1 MNHNILVEAKKE
13 YTNQLLQ
20 VLKPR
25 IYEGFKSIY
34 DDTVSILGKEYIEYN
49 TQTSSVIKSFQKALR
64 DIPLWNQEM
73 INREYERILN
83 SSKCD
88 YFEDLIETVFIT
100 NIKILS
106 SVQMN
111 SNDPIGLQVNIPSP
125 VHFIHK
131 CYIES
136 AKEIYKNPYVFENS
150 KNMTPKEKHTNIRD
164 SITYIENSINSAI
177 RELLP
182 IRDILRQGISKTNL
196 NVNNSL
202 VGGNN
207 ASTSSEEKIKK
218 VEYSIN
224 DEKDDDTEESDDTEA
239 TEVTEVTE
247 DTEDV
252 TENSSVLPSFVE
264 NKEQIQNPNFI
275 ETKNLFET
283 RHGTNTNDEL
293 LRHEIPTKNDYVSQ
307 ISEVSEVDY
316 IKDDQQK
323 IVGGSLHLF
332 DKLSKSGNP
341 GNINES
347 VKNISA
353 NNELNPIYNTI
364 RPIIQVNNSPPEI
377 KEIFIGKQ
385 NVNNFKSNI
394 PNIFSLKPK
403 ENKHNGLIIRNKL
416 HNNDKTNS
424 LYKKKYDEYIK
435 NSQIN
440 SSSVNNTELKSNSS
454 MKSNSKTI
462 LIEDASEYISDNIDF

>member
-13 YTNQLLQ
+13 YTSQLLQ

-49 TQTSSVIKSFQKALR
+49 TQSSSVIKSFQKALR

-106 SVQMN
+106 SVQIN
-111 SNDPIGLQVNIPSP
+111 SNDSVGLQVNIPSP

-164 SITYIENSINSAI
+164 SLTYIDNSINSAI

-182 IRDILRQGISKTNL
+182 IRDILKQGITKQNSS
-196 NVNNSL
+196 VSNNII
-202 VGGNN
+202 GGS
-207 ASTSSEEKIKK
+207 STSDEKTKT
-218 VEYSIN
+218 VEYSSAEEEEDEEDEEEEEITEATSVSESLIEKDN
-224 DEKDDDTEESDDTEA
+224 DEKSEII
-239 TEVTEVTE
+239 
-247 DTEDV
+247 
-252 TENSSVLPSFVE
+252 E
-264 NKEQIQNPNFI
+264 NKEISIIN
-275 ETKNLFET
+275 
-283 RHGTNTNDEL
+283 NDL
-293 LRHEIPTKNDYVSQ
+293 LEEKSVKNDYVSQ
-307 ISEVSEVDY
+307 ISDVSETDEIV
-316 IKDDQQK
+316 IKDDPQK
-323 IVGGSLHLF
+323 TIIGGSSHLF
-332 DKLSKSGNP
+332 DKLSKNANVASSG
-341 GNINES
+341 GSI
-347 VKNISA
+347 KQIQM
-353 NNELNPIYNTI
+353 NNEINPIPNI
-364 RPIIQVNNSPPEI
+364 VRPVIIPDNRPPEI

-385 NVNNFKSNI
+385 NINNSSN
-394 PNIFSLKPK
+394 PNFFSLKPK
-403 ENKHNGLIIRNKL
+403 ENRHNGLLIRNKL
-416 HNNDKTNS
+416 HNSDKTNS
-424 LYKKKYDEYIK
+424 LYKKKYDEYVK
-435 NSQIN
+435 NSQVN
-440 SSSVNNTELKSNSS
+440 SSSINNTEQKSLSS
-454 MKSNSKTI
+454 VKSNSKTI
-462 LIEDASEYISDNIDF
+462 VLEDASEYISDNIEF

>member
-1 MNHNILVEAKKE
+1 MSIFKNMNHNILVEAKKE

-73 INREYERILN
+73 INREYDRILN

-111 SNDPIGLQVNIPSP
+111 SNDSIGLNVNIPSP

-150 KNMTPKEKHTNIRD
+150 KNLTPKEKHTNIRD
-164 SITYIENSINSAI
+164 SLTYIDNSINSAI

-182 IRDILRQGISKTNL
+182 IRDILKQGISKQNT
-196 NVNNSL
+196 SL
-202 VGGNN
+202 PSNIVGGS
-207 ASTSSEEKIKK
+207 STSDEKTKA
-218 VEYSIN
+218 VEYSSAQEEE
-224 DEKDDDTEESDDTEA
+224 DEEEE
-239 TEVTEVTE
+239 TEVTEEEGTE
-247 DTEDV
+247 ATSVSESMIEEDKS
-252 TENSSVLPSFVE
+252 EIIE
-264 NKEQIQNPNFI
+264 NKEISIIN
-275 ETKNLFET
+275 
-283 RHGTNTNDEL
+283 NDL
-293 LRHEIPTKNDYVSQ
+293 LEDKSVKNDYVSQ
-307 ISEVSEVDY
+307 ISDVSETDE
-316 IKDDQQK
+316 
-323 IVGGSLHLF
+323 IVINDESHKAVIGGSPHLF
-332 DKLSKSGNP
+332 DKLSKNSNNVVNSGGSIKQNTTIYTEIP
-341 GNINES
+341 NI
-347 VKNISA
+347 V
-353 NNELNPIYNTI
+353 
-364 RPIIQVNNSPPEI
+364 RPVIQHDNRPPEI
-377 KEIFIGKQ
+377 KEIFLGKQ
-385 NVNNFKSNI
+385 NMNTLSNPNFY
-394 PNIFSLKPK
+394 SLKPK
-403 ENKHNGLIIRNKL
+403 ENKHNGLLIRNKL
-416 HNNDKTNS
+416 HNSDKTNS
-424 LYKKKYDEYIK
+424 LYKKKYDEYVK

-440 SSSVNNTELKSNSS
+440 SSSINNTDLKSASS
-454 MKSNSKTI
+454 IKSTSKTI
-462 LIEDASEYISDNIDF
+462 VLEDASEYISDNIDF

>member
-49 TQTSSVIKSFQKALR
+49 TQSSSVIKSFQKALR

-73 INREYERILN
+73 INREYDRILN

-106 SVQMN
+106 SIQMN
-111 SNDPIGLQVNIPSP
+111 SNDSIGLNVNIPSP

-150 KNMTPKEKHTNIRD
+150 KNLTPKEKHTNIRD
-164 SITYIENSINSAI
+164 SLTYIDNSINSAI

-182 IRDILRQGISKTNL
+182 IRDILKQGISKQNTSVPSNII
-196 NVNNSL
+196 
-202 VGGNN
+202 GG
-207 ASTSSEEKIKK
+207 STSNSNEKTKD
-218 VEYSIN
+218 VEYSSA
-224 DEKDDDTEESDDTEA
+224 EEEEETEEEDDE
-239 TEVTEVTE
+239 EVTET
-247 DTEDV
+247 
-252 TENSSVLPSFVE
+252 SSVSE
-264 NKEQIQNPNFI
+264 NNKSEIIESKEISIIN
-275 ETKNLFET
+275 
-283 RHGTNTNDEL
+283 NDL
-293 LRHEIPTKNDYVSQ
+293 LEEKSVKNDYVSQ
-307 ISEVSEVDY
+307 ISDVSETDEIV
-316 IKDDQQK
+316 INDDPQK
-323 IVGGSLHLF
+323 AIIGGSTHLF
-332 DKLSKSGNP
+332 DKLSKSGNVGTSGGSIKQVTMNTEIP
-341 GNINES
+341 NI
-347 VKNISA
+347 V
-353 NNELNPIYNTI
+353 
-364 RPIIQVNNSPPEI
+364 RPVIIADNRPPEI

-385 NVNNFKSNI
+385 NMNTLSNPNFY
-394 PNIFSLKPK
+394 SLKPK
-403 ENKHNGLIIRNKL
+403 ENRHNGLLIRNKL
-416 HNNDKTNS
+416 HNSDKTNS
-424 LYKKKYDEYIK
+424 LYKKKYDEYVK

-440 SSSVNNTELKSNSS
+440 SSSINNTDPKSLSS
-454 MKSNSKTI
+454 VKSTSKTI
-462 LIEDASEYISDNIDF
+462 VLEDASEYISDNIDF

>member
-1 MNHNILVEAKKE
+1 MSIFKNMNHNILVEAKKE
-13 YTNQLLQ
+13 YTSQLLQ

-49 TQTSSVIKSFQKALR
+49 TQSSSVIKSFQKALR

-73 INREYERILN
+73 INREYDRILN

-111 SNDPIGLQVNIPSP
+111 TNDSIGLQVNIPSP

-164 SITYIENSINSAI
+164 SLTYIDNSINSAI

-182 IRDILRQGISKTNL
+182 IRDILKQSITKKNTSTPSNI
-196 NVNNSL
+196 
-202 VGGNN
+202 VGG
-207 ASTSSEEKIKK
+207 SSSHSEEKIKA
-218 VEYSIN
+218 VEYSSA
-224 DEKDDDTEESDDTEA
+224 DEEVTEEEEEEETETEA
-239 TEVTEVTE
+239 TSVSESMIE
-247 DTEDV
+247 DK
-252 TENSSVLPSFVE
+252 SVSVV
-264 NKEQIQNPNFI
+264 NKEISIIN
-275 ETKNLFET
+275 
-283 RHGTNTNDEL
+283 NDL
-293 LRHEIPTKNDYVSQ
+293 LDEKSVKNDYVSQ
-307 ISEVSEVDY
+307 ISDVSETDE
-316 IKDDQQK
+316 
-323 IVGGSLHLF
+323 IVINDEPHKTIIGGSTHLF
-332 DKLSKSGNP
+332 DKLSKSAHAAGTT
-341 GNINES
+341 GGSI
-347 VKNISA
+347 KQIQI
-353 NNELNPIYNTI
+353 NNEIPNIV
-364 RPIIQVNNSPPEI
+364 RPVIIPDNRPPEI

-385 NVNNFKSNI
+385 NMNTLSNPNF
-394 PNIFSLKPK
+394 FSLKPK
-403 ENKHNGLIIRNKL
+403 ENRHNGLLIRNKL
-416 HNNDKTNS
+416 HNIDKTNS
-424 LYKKKYDEYIK
+424 LYKKKYDEYVK

-440 SSSVNNTELKSNSS
+440 SSSINNTEPKSVSS
-454 MKSNSKTI
+454 VKSTSKTI
-462 LIEDASEYISDNIDF
+462 VLEDASEYISDNIDF

>member
-49 TQTSSVIKSFQKALR
+49 TQSSSVIKSFQKALR

-73 INREYERILN
+73 INREYDRILN

-111 SNDPIGLQVNIPSP
+111 SNDSIGLQVNIPSP

-182 IRDILRQGISKTNL
+182 IRDILKQGITKQ
-196 NVNNSL
+196 
-202 VGGNN
+202 
-207 ASTSSEEKIKK
+207 STSLQSNVVVDGSSVSEEKTKTVDDDETEI
-218 VEYSIN
+218 VSESTI
-224 DEKDDDTEESDDTEA
+224 EKDDEEDNSVSISISKIDD
-239 TEVTEVTE
+239 
-247 DTEDV
+247 
-252 TENSSVLPSFVE
+252 SIVE
-264 NKEQIQNPNFI
+264 NNEEKSI
-275 ETKNLFET
+275 
-283 RHGTNTNDEL
+283 
-293 LRHEIPTKNDYVSQ
+293 KNDYVSQ
-307 ISEVSEVDY
+307 ISDVSEIEDEII
-316 IKDDQQK
+316 IKDEK
-323 IVGGSLHLF
+323 TISGVSPHLF
-332 DKLSKSGNP
+332 DKLSKNANVASSGGSIKPINTTYNEIP
-341 GNINES
+341 NI
-347 VKNISA
+347 V
-353 NNELNPIYNTI
+353 
-364 RPIIQVNNSPPEI
+364 RPVIQPDNKPPEI

-385 NVNNFKSNI
+385 NNNTLSN
-394 PNIFSLKPK
+394 PNFFSLKPK
-403 ENKHNGLIIRNKL
+403 ENRNNTLLIRNKL
-416 HNNDKTNS
+416 HSGDKTNS
-424 LYKKKYDEYIK
+424 LYKKKYEEYIK

-440 SSSVNNTELKSNSS
+440 SSSINKTEPQSLSS
-454 MKSNSKTI
+454 VKSNSKTI
-462 LIEDASEYISDNIDF
+462 ILEDASEYISDNIDF

>member
-13 YTNQLLQ
+13 YTSQLLQ

-49 TQTSSVIKSFQKALR
+49 TQSSSVIKSFQKALR

-73 INREYERILN
+73 INREYDRILN

-111 SNDPIGLQVNIPSP
+111 TNDSIGLNVNIPSP

-164 SITYIENSINSAI
+164 SLTYIDNSINSAI

-182 IRDILRQGISKTNL
+182 IRDILKQGITKQNTSVPSNI
-196 NVNNSL
+196 
-202 VGGNN
+202 VGG
-207 ASTSSEEKIKK
+207 SSSNSNEKTKD
-218 VEYSIN
+218 VEYSSAEEEEVT
-224 DEKDDDTEESDDTEA
+224 DEDEEVTEA
-239 TEVTEVTE
+239 TSVSE
-247 DTEDV
+247 DKSEII
-252 TENSSVLPSFVE
+252 E
-264 NKEQIQNPNFI
+264 NKEISIIN
-275 ETKNLFET
+275 
-283 RHGTNTNDEL
+283 NDL
-293 LRHEIPTKNDYVSQ
+293 LEEKSVKNDYVSQ
-307 ISEVSEVDY
+307 ISDVSETDE
-316 IKDDQQK
+316 IIINDEPQK
-323 IVGGSLHLF
+323 AIIGESTHLF
-332 DKLSKSGNP
+332 DKLSKSGNVATS
-341 GNINES
+341 GGSI
-347 VKNISA
+347 KQIQI
-353 NNELNPIYNTI
+353 NNEIPNIV
-364 RPIIQVNNSPPEI
+364 RPVIIPDNRPPEI

-385 NVNNFKSNI
+385 NNSSNPNFY
-394 PNIFSLKPK
+394 SLKPK
-403 ENKHNGLIIRNKL
+403 ENRHNGLLIRNKL
-416 HNNDKTNS
+416 HNIDKTNS
-424 LYKKKYDEYIK
+424 LYKKKYDEYVK

-440 SSSVNNTELKSNSS
+440 SSSINNTALSS
-454 MKSNSKTI
+454 VKSNSKTI
-462 LIEDASEYISDNIDF
+462 VLEDASEYISDNIEF

>member
-49 TQTSSVIKSFQKALR
+49 TQSSSVIKSFQKALR

-73 INREYERILN
+73 INREYDRILN

-111 SNDPIGLQVNIPSP
+111 TNDSIGLNVNIPSP

-164 SITYIENSINSAI
+164 SLSYIDNSINSAI

-182 IRDILRQGISKTNL
+182 IRDILKQGITKQNTSVSNTI
-196 NVNNSL
+196 
-202 VGGNN
+202 VGG
-207 ASTSSEEKIKK
+207 SSN
-218 VEYSIN
+218 S
-224 DEKDDDTEESDDTEA
+224 DEKTKAVDYSSTGEEDDEEETEEVTEA
-239 TEVTEVTE
+239 TSVSDSMIDE
-247 DTEDV
+247 
-252 TENSSVLPSFVE
+252 ENKSEIIE
-264 NKEQIQNPNFI
+264 NKEISI
-275 ETKNLFET
+275 I
-283 RHGTNTNDEL
+283 NTDL
-293 LRHEIPTKNDYVSQ
+293 LEEKSVKNDYVSQ
-307 ISEVSEVDY
+307 ISDVSETDEIVINDEP
-316 IKDDQQK
+316 QK
-323 IVGGSLHLF
+323 ALIGESTHLF
-332 DKLSKSGNP
+332 DKLSKTANLASSGGSIKHIP
-341 GNINES
+341 I
-347 VKNISA
+347 
-353 NNELNPIYNTI
+353 NNEIPNIV
-364 RPIIQVNNSPPEI
+364 RPIIIPDSRPPEI

-385 NVNNFKSNI
+385 NNLANPNFY
-394 PNIFSLKPK
+394 SLKPK
-403 ENKHNGLIIRNKL
+403 ENRHNGLLIRNKL
-416 HNNDKTNS
+416 HNIDKTNS
-424 LYKKKYDEYIK
+424 LYKKKYDEYVK

-440 SSSVNNTELKSNSS
+440 SSSINNTDPKSLSS
-454 MKSNSKTI
+454 VKSTSKTI
-462 LIEDASEYISDNIDF
+462 VLEDASEYISDNIDF

>member
-20 VLKPR
+20 ILKPR

-49 TQTSSVIKSFQKALR
+49 TQSSSVIKSFQKALR

-73 INREYERILN
+73 INREYDRILN

-106 SVQMN
+106 SVQIN
-111 SNDPIGLQVNIPSP
+111 SNDSVGLQVNIPSP

-164 SITYIENSINSAI
+164 SLTYVENSINSAI

-182 IRDILRQGISKTNL
+182 IRDILKQGITKQNTS
-196 NVNNSL
+196 VSNNI
-202 VGGNN
+202 VGG
-207 ASTSSEEKIKK
+207 SSVSDEKTKDI
-218 VEYSIN
+218 EYSSVV
-224 DEKDDDTEESDDTEA
+224 EDDDE
-239 TEVTEVTE
+239 TEVTEEEITE
-247 DTEDV
+247 ATSVSESLIENDTSEII
-252 TENSSVLPSFVE
+252 E
-264 NKEQIQNPNFI
+264 NKEISIIN
-275 ETKNLFET
+275 
-283 RHGTNTNDEL
+283 NDL
-293 LRHEIPTKNDYVSQ
+293 LEEKSIKNDYVSQ
-307 ISEVSEVDY
+307 ISDVSETDEL
-316 IKDDQQK
+316 QK
-323 IVGGSLHLF
+323 PIIGESTHLF
-332 DKLSKSGNP
+332 DKLSKTANLGSG
-341 GNINES
+341 GS
-347 VKNISA
+347 VKHIQI
-353 NNELNPIYNTI
+353 NNEIPNIV
-364 RPIIQVNNSPPEI
+364 RPVIQPDTRPPEI

-385 NVNNFKSNI
+385 NMNTLSNPNF
-394 PNIFSLKPK
+394 FSLKPK
-403 ENKHNGLIIRNKL
+403 ENRHNGLLIRNKL
-416 HNNDKTNS
+416 HNPDKTNS

-440 SSSVNNTELKSNSS
+440 SSSINNTEPKSVSS
-454 MKSNSKTI
+454 VKSTSKTI
-462 LIEDASEYISDNIDF
+462 VLEDASEYISDNIEF

>member
-20 VLKPR
+20 ILKPR

-49 TQTSSVIKSFQKALR
+49 TQSSSVIKSFQKALR

-73 INREYERILN
+73 INREYDRILN

-111 SNDPIGLQVNIPSP
+111 SNDSIGLNVNIPSP

-164 SITYIENSINSAI
+164 SITYIDNSINSAI

-182 IRDILRQGISKTNL
+182 IRDILKQGISKQNTSVPSNI
-196 NVNNSL
+196 
-202 VGGNN
+202 VGGG
-207 ASTSSEEKIKK
+207 SSHSEEKTKE
-218 VEYSIN
+218 VEYSSA
-224 DEKDDDTEESDDTEA
+224 DEEEDEEEVTEA
-239 TEVTEVTE
+239 TSVSE
-247 DTEDV
+247 DKSEIVESKEISIINNDLLK
-252 TENSSVLPSFVE
+252 EKSV
-264 NKEQIQNPNFI
+264 N
-275 ETKNLFET
+275 
-283 RHGTNTNDEL
+283 
-293 LRHEIPTKNDYVSQ
+293 NDYVSQ
-307 ISEVSEVDY
+307 ISDVSETDE
-316 IKDDQQK
+316 INDEPQK
-323 IVGGSLHLF
+323 AIIGGSTHLF
-332 DKLSKSGNP
+332 DKLSKSGNVATSGGSIKQVP
-341 GNINES
+341 MNTEIPNI
-347 VKNISA
+347 V
-353 NNELNPIYNTI
+353 
-364 RPIIQVNNSPPEI
+364 RPVIIPDNRPPEI

-385 NVNNFKSNI
+385 NNSSNPNF
-394 PNIFSLKPK
+394 FSLKPK
-403 ENKHNGLIIRNKL
+403 ENRHNGLLIRNKL
-416 HNNDKTNS
+416 HNSDKTNS
-424 LYKKKYDEYIK
+424 LYKKKYDEYVK

-440 SSSVNNTELKSNSS
+440 SSSINNTALSS
-454 MKSNSKTI
+454 VKSNSKTI
-462 LIEDASEYISDNIDF
+462 VLEDASEYISDNIDF

>member
-13 YTNQLLQ
+13 YTSQLLQ

-49 TQTSSVIKSFQKALR
+49 TQSSSVIKSFQKALR

-73 INREYERILN
+73 INREYDRILN

-111 SNDPIGLQVNIPSP
+111 TNDSIGLNVNIPSP

-164 SITYIENSINSAI
+164 SHTYIDNSINSAI

-182 IRDILRQGISKTNL
+182 IRDILKQGITKQN
-196 NVNNSL
+196 
-202 VGGNN
+202 
-207 ASTSSEEKIKK
+207 TS
-218 VEYSIN
+218 V
-224 DEKDDDTEESDDTEA
+224 
-239 TEVTEVTE
+239 
-247 DTEDV
+247 
-252 TENSSVLPSFVE
+252 PS
-264 NKEQIQNPNFI
+264 N
-275 ETKNLFET
+275 
-283 RHGTNTNDEL
+283 
-293 LRHEIPTKNDYVSQ
+293 
-307 ISEVSEVDY
+307 
-316 IKDDQQK
+316 
-323 IVGGSLHLF
+323 IVGGSSSNSNEKTKDVEYSSAEEEVTDEDEEVTEATSVSESVIDNKSEIIENKEISIINNDLLEEKSVKNDYISQISDVSETDEIIINDEPQKAIIGGSTHLF
-332 DKLSKSGNP
+332 DKLSKSGNVATST
-341 GNINES
+341 GSI
-347 VKNISA
+347 KQIQI
-353 NNELNPIYNTI
+353 NNEIPNIV
-364 RPIIQVNNSPPEI
+364 RPVIIPDNRPPEI

-385 NVNNFKSNI
+385 NNSSNPNFY
-394 PNIFSLKPK
+394 SLKPK
-403 ENKHNGLIIRNKL
+403 ENRHNGLLIRNKL
-416 HNNDKTNS
+416 HNIDKTNS
-424 LYKKKYDEYIK
+424 LYKKKYDEYVK

-440 SSSVNNTELKSNSS
+440 SSSINNTALSS
-454 MKSNSKTI
+454 VKSNSKTI
-462 LIEDASEYISDNIDF
+462 VLEDASEYISDNIEF

>member
-13 YTNQLLQ
+13 YTSQLLQ

-49 TQTSSVIKSFQKALR
+49 TQSSSVIKSFQKALR

-73 INREYERILN
+73 INREYDRILN

-111 SNDPIGLQVNIPSP
+111 TNDSIGLNVNIPSP

-164 SITYIENSINSAI
+164 SLTYIDNSINSAI

-182 IRDILRQGISKTNL
+182 IRDILKQGITKQNTSVPSNI
-196 NVNNSL
+196 
-202 VGGNN
+202 VGGG
-207 ASTSSEEKIKK
+207 SSQSEEKIKE
-218 VEYSIN
+218 VEYSSAE
-224 DEKDDDTEESDDTEA
+224 DED
-239 TEVTEVTE
+239 
-247 DTEDV
+247 EDV
-252 TENSSVLPSFVE
+252 TEATSVSEDKSEIVE
-264 NKEQIQNPNFI
+264 SKEISIIN
-275 ETKNLFET
+275 
-283 RHGTNTNDEL
+283 NDL
-293 LRHEIPTKNDYVSQ
+293 LEEKSVKNDYVSQ
-307 ISEVSEVDY
+307 ISDVSENDEIVINEDP
-316 IKDDQQK
+316 QK
-323 IVGGSLHLF
+323 GGSTHLF
-332 DKLSKSGNP
+332 DKLSKTANLGSSG
-341 GNINES
+341 GSI
-347 VKNISA
+347 KQIQI
-353 NNELNPIYNTI
+353 NNEIPNIV
-364 RPIIQVNNSPPEI
+364 RPIIIPDNRPPEI

-385 NVNNFKSNI
+385 NNSSNHY
-394 PNIFSLKPK
+394 SLKPK
-403 ENKHNGLIIRNKL
+403 ENRHNGLLIRNKL
-416 HNNDKTNS
+416 HNSDKTNS

-440 SSSVNNTELKSNSS
+440 SSSINNTALSS
-454 MKSNSKTI
+454 VKSNSKTI
-462 LIEDASEYISDNIDF
+462 VLEDASEYISDNIEF

>member
-13 YTNQLLQ
+13 YTSQLLQ

-49 TQTSSVIKSFQKALR
+49 TQSSSVIKSFQKALR

-73 INREYERILN
+73 INREYDRILN

-111 SNDPIGLQVNIPSP
+111 TNDSIGLNVNIPSP

-164 SITYIENSINSAI
+164 SLTYIDNSINSAI

-182 IRDILRQGISKTNL
+182 IRDILKQGITKQNTSVPSNI
-196 NVNNSL
+196 
-202 VGGNN
+202 VGG
-207 ASTSSEEKIKK
+207 SSSNSNEKTKD
-218 VEYSIN
+218 VEYSSAEEEEVT
-224 DEKDDDTEESDDTEA
+224 DEDEEVTEA
-239 TEVTEVTE
+239 TSVSE
-247 DTEDV
+247 DKSEII
-252 TENSSVLPSFVE
+252 E
-264 NKEQIQNPNFI
+264 NKEISIIN
-275 ETKNLFET
+275 
-283 RHGTNTNDEL
+283 NDL
-293 LRHEIPTKNDYVSQ
+293 LEEKSAKNDYVSQ
-307 ISEVSEVDY
+307 ISDVSETDE
-316 IKDDQQK
+316 IIINDEPQK
-323 IVGGSLHLF
+323 AIIGESTHLF
-332 DKLSKSGNP
+332 DKLSKSGNVATS
-341 GNINES
+341 GGSI
-347 VKNISA
+347 KQIQI
-353 NNELNPIYNTI
+353 NNEIPNIV
-364 RPIIQVNNSPPEI
+364 RPVIIPDNRPPEI

-385 NVNNFKSNI
+385 NNSSNPNFY
-394 PNIFSLKPK
+394 SLKPK
-403 ENKHNGLIIRNKL
+403 ENRHNGLLIRNKL
-416 HNNDKTNS
+416 HNSDKTNS
-424 LYKKKYDEYIK
+424 LYKKKYDEYVK

-440 SSSVNNTELKSNSS
+440 SSSINNTALSS
-454 MKSNSKTI
+454 VKSNSKTI
-462 LIEDASEYISDNIDF
+462 VLEDASEYISDNIEF

>member
-34 DDTVSILGKEYIEYN
+34 DDTISILGKEYVEYN
-49 TQTSSVIKSFQKALR
+49 TQSSSVIKSFQKALR

-73 INREYERILN
+73 INREYDRILN
-83 SSKCD
+83 SSRCD

-106 SVQMN
+106 SVQIN
-111 SNDPIGLQVNIPSP
+111 SNDSVGLQVNIPSS

-164 SITYIENSINSAI
+164 SLTYIENSINSAI

-182 IRDILRQGISKTNL
+182 IRDILKQGITKKTT
-196 NVNNSL
+196 SL
-202 VGGNN
+202 PSNIVTGG
-207 ASTSSEEKIKK
+207 SSHSEEKTKEVEYSSSEE
-218 VEYSIN
+218 
-224 DEKDDDTEESDDTEA
+224 
-239 TEVTEVTE
+239 
-247 DTEDV
+247 EDV
-252 TENSSVLPSFVE
+252 TEATSVSENDKSEIVE
-264 NKEQIQNPNFI
+264 SKEISIIN
-275 ETKNLFET
+275 
-283 RHGTNTNDEL
+283 NDL
-293 LRHEIPTKNDYVSQ
+293 LEEKSVKNDYVSQ
-307 ISEVSEVDY
+307 ISDVSETDEIV
-316 IKDDQQK
+316 INEEPQK
-323 IVGGSLHLF
+323 GGSMHLF
-332 DKLSKSGNP
+332 DKLSKSANLGSSGGSIKQVP
-341 GNINES
+341 M
-347 VKNISA
+347 
-353 NNELNPIYNTI
+353 NNEIPNIV
-364 RPIIQVNNSPPEI
+364 RPVIQPDTRPPEI

-385 NVNNFKSNI
+385 NMNTLSN

-403 ENKHNGLIIRNKL
+403 ENRHNGLLIRNKL
-416 HNNDKTNS
+416 HNSDKTNS

-440 SSSVNNTELKSNSS
+440 SSSINNTEPKSVSS
-454 MKSNSKTI
+454 IKSTSKTI
-462 LIEDASEYISDNIDF
+462 VLEDASEYISDNIEF

>member
-49 TQTSSVIKSFQKALR
+49 TQSSSVIKSFQKALR

-73 INREYERILN
+73 INREYDRILN

-111 SNDPIGLQVNIPSP
+111 SNDSIGLNVNIPSP

-164 SITYIENSINSAI
+164 SLTYIENSINSAI

-182 IRDILRQGISKTNL
+182 IRDILKQGIIKQNTSVQSNI
-196 NVNNSL
+196 
-202 VGGNN
+202 VGG
-207 ASTSSEEKIKK
+207 STSNSNEKTKEVEYSSEE
-218 VEYSIN
+218 
-224 DEKDDDTEESDDTEA
+224 EE
-239 TEVTEVTE
+239 
-247 DTEDV
+247 EDV
-252 TENSSVLPSFVE
+252 TEEDEDEELTEASSVSE
-264 NKEQIQNPNFI
+264 NNKSEIIESKEISIIN
-275 ETKNLFET
+275 
-283 RHGTNTNDEL
+283 NDL
-293 LRHEIPTKNDYVSQ
+293 LEEKSVKNDYVSQ
-307 ISEVSEVDY
+307 ISDVSETDE
-316 IKDDQQK
+316 IIINDEPQK
-323 IVGGSLHLF
+323 TIIGGSTHLF
-332 DKLSKSGNP
+332 DKLSKNANLGSSGGSIKQVTMNTEIP
-341 GNINES
+341 NI
-347 VKNISA
+347 VK
-353 NNELNPIYNTI
+353 PV
-364 RPIIQVNNSPPEI
+364 IIPDNRPPEI

-385 NVNNFKSNI
+385 NMNTLSNPNFY
-394 PNIFSLKPK
+394 SLKPK
-403 ENKHNGLIIRNKL
+403 ENRHNGLLIRNKL
-416 HNNDKTNS
+416 HNSDKTNS
-424 LYKKKYDEYIK
+424 LYKKKYDEYVK

-440 SSSVNNTELKSNSS
+440 SSSINNTEPKSLSS
-454 MKSNSKTI
+454 VKSTSKTI
-462 LIEDASEYISDNIDF
+462 VLEDASEYISDNIDF

>member
-49 TQTSSVIKSFQKALR
+49 TQSSSVIKSFQKALR

-73 INREYERILN
+73 INREYDRILN

-111 SNDPIGLQVNIPSP
+111 SNDSIGLQVNIPSP

-164 SITYIENSINSAI
+164 SLTYIDNSINSAI

-182 IRDILRQGISKTNL
+182 IRDILKQGITKQNTSAQS
-196 NVNNSL
+196 NV
-202 VGGNN
+202 VGGG
-207 ASTSSEEKIKK
+207 SSVSDEKTKA
-218 VEYSIN
+218 VEYSSA
-224 DEKDDDTEESDDTEA
+224 DEEEETEVTDEDITEA
-239 TEVTEVTE
+239 T
-247 DTEDV
+247 
-252 TENSSVLPSFVE
+252 SVSESIVDNKSEIIE
-264 NKEQIQNPNFI
+264 NKEISIIN
-275 ETKNLFET
+275 
-283 RHGTNTNDEL
+283 NDL
-293 LRHEIPTKNDYVSQ
+293 LEEKSVKNDYVSQ
-307 ISEVSEVDY
+307 ISDVSEIDDEII
-316 IKDDQQK
+316 IKDESRK
-323 IVGGSLHLF
+323 IIGGESTHLF
-332 DKLSKSGNP
+332 DKLSKT
-341 GNINES
+341 
-347 VKNISA
+347 A
-353 NNELNPIYNTI
+353 NNLGNSGGSIKQITTPIEIPNII
-364 RPIIQVNNSPPEI
+364 RPVIQPDNKPPEI

-385 NVNNFKSNI
+385 NTNTLSNPNF
-394 PNIFSLKPK
+394 FSLKPK
-403 ENKHNGLIIRNKL
+403 ENRHNGLLIRNKL
-416 HNNDKTNS
+416 HNSDKTNS

-440 SSSVNNTELKSNSS
+440 SSSINKTEPQSLSS
-454 MKSNSKTI
+454 VKSNSKTI
-462 LIEDASEYISDNIDF
+462 ILEDASEYISDNIDF

>member
-13 YTNQLLQ
+13 YTSQLLQ
-20 VLKPR
+20 ILKPR

-49 TQTSSVIKSFQKALR
+49 TQSSSVIKSFQKALR

-73 INREYERILN
+73 INREYDRILN

-111 SNDPIGLQVNIPSP
+111 TNDSIGLNVNIPSP

-164 SITYIENSINSAI
+164 SLSYIDNSINSAI

-182 IRDILRQGISKTNL
+182 IRDILKQGITKQNTSVPSNI
-196 NVNNSL
+196 
-202 VGGNN
+202 VGGG
-207 ASTSSEEKIKK
+207 SSHSEEKTKE
-218 VEYSIN
+218 VEYSSAEEEVT
-224 DEKDDDTEESDDTEA
+224 DEDEEVTEA
-239 TEVTEVTE
+239 TSVSE
-247 DTEDV
+247 DKSEII
-252 TENSSVLPSFVE
+252 E
-264 NKEQIQNPNFI
+264 NKEISIIN
-275 ETKNLFET
+275 
-283 RHGTNTNDEL
+283 NDL
-293 LRHEIPTKNDYVSQ
+293 LEEKSVKNDYVSQ
-307 ISEVSEVDY
+307 ISDVSETDE
-316 IKDDQQK
+316 IIINDEPQK
-323 IVGGSLHLF
+323 GGSTHLF
-332 DKLSKSGNP
+332 DKLSKTANLGSSGGSIKQVPINTEVP
-341 GNINES
+341 NI
-347 VKNISA
+347 V
-353 NNELNPIYNTI
+353 
-364 RPIIQVNNSPPEI
+364 RPVIIPDNRPPEI

-385 NVNNFKSNI
+385 NMNTLSNPNFY
-394 PNIFSLKPK
+394 SLKPK
-403 ENKHNGLIIRNKL
+403 ENRHNGLLIRNKL

-440 SSSVNNTELKSNSS
+440 SSSINNTALSS
-454 MKSNSKTI
+454 VKSNSKTI
-462 LIEDASEYISDNIDF
+462 VLEDASEYISDNIDF

>member
-13 YTNQLLQ
+13 YTSQLLQ

-49 TQTSSVIKSFQKALR
+49 TQSSSVIKSFQKALR

-73 INREYERILN
+73 INREYDRILN

-111 SNDPIGLQVNIPSP
+111 SNDSIGLNVNIPSP

-164 SITYIENSINSAI
+164 SLTYIDNSINSAI

-182 IRDILRQGISKTNL
+182 IRDILKQGITKQNSSVPS
-196 NVNNSL
+196 NV
-202 VGGNN
+202 VGGSS
-207 ASTSSEEKIKK
+207 ASDEKTKE
-218 VEYSIN
+218 VEYSSAGEEDEEETEEITETTSISESLIEN
-224 DEKDDDTEESDDTEA
+224 DEEENT
-239 TEVTEVTE
+239 V
-247 DTEDV
+247 
-252 TENSSVLPSFVE
+252 SVSEIIE
-264 NKEQIQNPNFI
+264 NKEISIIN
-275 ETKNLFET
+275 
-283 RHGTNTNDEL
+283 NDL
-293 LRHEIPTKNDYVSQ
+293 LEEKSIKNDYVSQ
-307 ISEVSEVDY
+307 ISDVSETDEIVIND
-316 IKDDQQK
+316 IQK
-323 IVGGSLHLF
+323 ITPNIESTHLF
-332 DKLSKSGNP
+332 DKLSKSA
-341 GNINES
+341 NIASSGGSIKQMPINKEILPIP
-347 VKNISA
+347 NIV
-353 NNELNPIYNTI
+353 
-364 RPIIQVNNSPPEI
+364 RPIIQSDNRPPEI

-385 NVNNFKSNI
+385 NMNTLANPNFY
-394 PNIFSLKPK
+394 SLKPK
-403 ENKHNGLIIRNKL
+403 ENRHNGLLIRNKL
-416 HNNDKTNS
+416 HNSDKTNS

-440 SSSVNNTELKSNSS
+440 SSSINNTALSS
-454 MKSNSKTI
+454 VKSNSKTI
-462 LIEDASEYISDNIDF
+462 VLEDASEYISDNIDF

>member
-13 YTNQLLQ
+13 YTSQLLQ

-49 TQTSSVIKSFQKALR
+49 TQSSSVIKSFQKALR

-73 INREYERILN
+73 INREYDRILN

-111 SNDPIGLQVNIPSP
+111 TNDSVGLNVNIPSP

-164 SITYIENSINSAI
+164 SLTYIDNSINSAI

-182 IRDILRQGISKTNL
+182 IRDILKQGITKQNTSVPSNI
-196 NVNNSL
+196 
-202 VGGNN
+202 VGG
-207 ASTSSEEKIKK
+207 SSVSDEKTKA
-218 VEYSIN
+218 VEYSSAGEE
-224 DEKDDDTEESDDTEA
+224 DEEE

-247 DTEDV
+247 EDITEA
-252 TENSSVLPSFVE
+252 TSVSESMNDNTSVSE
-264 NKEQIQNPNFI
+264 VNKEISIIN
-275 ETKNLFET
+275 
-283 RHGTNTNDEL
+283 NDL
-293 LRHEIPTKNDYVSQ
+293 LEEKSVKNDYVSQ
-307 ISEVSEVDY
+307 ISDVSETDE
-316 IKDDQQK
+316 IIINDESQK
-323 IVGGSLHLF
+323 GITGSTHLF
-332 DKLSKSGNP
+332 DKLSKSAHVGSS
-341 GNINES
+341 GGSI
-347 VKNISA
+347 KHIQT
-353 NNELNPIYNTI
+353 NNEIIPNIV
-364 RPIIQVNNSPPEI
+364 RPVIIPDNRPPEI

-385 NVNNFKSNI
+385 NINNPSN
-394 PNIFSLKPK
+394 PNFYSLKPK
-403 ENKHNGLIIRNKL
+403 ENRHNGLLIRNKL
-416 HNNDKTNS
+416 HNIDKTNS
-424 LYKKKYDEYIK
+424 LYKKKYDEYVR

-440 SSSVNNTELKSNSS
+440 SSSINNTDPKSLSS
-454 MKSNSKTI
+454 VKSTSKTI
-462 LIEDASEYISDNIDF
+462 VLEDASEYISDNIEF

>member
-13 YTNQLLQ
+13 YTSQLLQ

-73 INREYERILN
+73 INREYDRILN

-111 SNDPIGLQVNIPSP
+111 TNDSIGLNVNIPSP

-164 SITYIENSINSAI
+164 SLTYVENSINSAI

-182 IRDILRQGISKTNL
+182 IRDILKQGITKQNISVSNTI
-196 NVNNSL
+196 
-202 VGGNN
+202 VGG
-207 ASTSSEEKIKK
+207 SSISDEKTKV
-218 VEYSIN
+218 VEYSSAGEE
-224 DEKDDDTEESDDTEA
+224 DEEETEITE
-239 TEVTEVTE
+239 
-247 DTEDV
+247 EDV
-252 TENSSVLPSFVE
+252 TEATSVSESIIE
-264 NKEQIQNPNFI
+264 NKEISIINNDLLE
-275 ETKNLFET
+275 ETSV
-283 RHGTNTNDEL
+283 
-293 LRHEIPTKNDYVSQ
+293 KNDYVSQ
-307 ISEVSEVDY
+307 ISDVSETDE
-316 IKDDQQK
+316 
-323 IVGGSLHLF
+323 IVINDVHHIGESTHLF
-332 DKLSKSGNP
+332 DKLSKTANLGSSG
-341 GNINES
+341 GSI
-347 VKNISA
+347 KQQIIT
-353 NNELNPIYNTI
+353 NNELNPIPNI
-364 RPIIQVNNSPPEI
+364 VRPVIIPDNKPPEI

-385 NVNNFKSNI
+385 NNSSN
-394 PNIFSLKPK
+394 PTFFSLKPK
-403 ENKHNGLIIRNKL
+403 ENRHNGLLIRNKL
-416 HNNDKTNS
+416 HNIDKTNS
-424 LYKKKYDEYIK
+424 LYKKKYDEYVK

-440 SSSVNNTELKSNSS
+440 SSSINNTEPKSVSS
-454 MKSNSKTI
+454 VKSTSKTI
-462 LIEDASEYISDNIDF
+462 VLEDASEYISDNIDF

>member
-13 YTNQLLQ
+13 YTSQLLQ

-49 TQTSSVIKSFQKALR
+49 TQSSSVIKSFQKALR

-106 SVQMN
+106 SVQIN
-111 SNDPIGLQVNIPSP
+111 SNDSIGLQVNIPSP

-164 SITYIENSINSAI
+164 SLTYIDNSINSAI

-182 IRDILRQGISKTNL
+182 IRDILKQGITKQNIS
-196 NVNNSL
+196 VSNNII
-202 VGGNN
+202 GGS
-207 ASTSSEEKIKK
+207 STSDEKTKT
-218 VEYSIN
+218 VEYSSAEEDEDEDEEVTEVASVTESLI
-224 DEKDDDTEESDDTEA
+224 EKDDDEKSEIIESKEISIINNDLLEEK
-239 TEVTEVTE
+239 
-247 DTEDV
+247 
-252 TENSSVLPSFVE
+252 SV
-264 NKEQIQNPNFI
+264 
-275 ETKNLFET
+275 
-283 RHGTNTNDEL
+283 
-293 LRHEIPTKNDYVSQ
+293 KNDYVSQ
-307 ISEVSEVDY
+307 ISDVSETDEII
-316 IKDDQQK
+316 IKDDSQK
-323 IVGGSLHLF
+323 TIIGGGSHLF
-332 DKLSKSGNP
+332 DKLSKNANVAS
-341 GNINES
+341 
-347 VKNISA
+347 SA
-353 NNELNPIYNTI
+353 GSIKQIQINNEINPIPNI
-364 RPIIQVNNSPPEI
+364 VRPVIIPDNRPPEI

-385 NVNNFKSNI
+385 NINNSSN
-394 PNIFSLKPK
+394 PNFFSLKPK
-403 ENKHNGLIIRNKL
+403 ENRHNGLLIRNKL
-416 HNNDKTNS
+416 HNSDKTNS
-424 LYKKKYDEYIK
+424 LYKKKYDEYVK
-435 NSQIN
+435 NSQVN
-440 SSSVNNTELKSNSS
+440 SSSINNTEPKSLSS
-454 MKSNSKTI
+454 VKSNSKTI
-462 LIEDASEYISDNIDF
+462 ILEDASEYISDNIEF